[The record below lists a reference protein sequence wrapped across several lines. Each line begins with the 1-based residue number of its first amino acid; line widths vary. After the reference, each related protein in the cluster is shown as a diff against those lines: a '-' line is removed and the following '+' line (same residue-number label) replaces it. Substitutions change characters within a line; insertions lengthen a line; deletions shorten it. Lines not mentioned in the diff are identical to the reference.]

1 MKGVKMGAKYK
12 VAVVGNGMIANAAH
26 IPAWKDIAGTVDIVA
41 VADNREQAARETAER
56 HGIPQWYTD
65 YNELL
70 EKAKPDIVSV
80 CTPNCYHKEVTIAAL
95 KAGAHVLC
103 EKPITT
109 NEADA
114 VEMFKT
120 AEECGK
126 ILYVNQTARFS
137 SQILAAKRVIEEGL
151 IGRAYFAEANAMRR
165 RGIPKWGFFHMKEHN
180 AAGPG
185 FDIGVHV
192 IDSLL
197 WILGSPK
204 VVSACGSAYMELGN
218 TDEGLEE
225 SLAESGAPAG
235 LFTPRK
241 YDWREFDVEDF
252 IAGFVRF
259 EGGLT
264 LIVKASWAINAPE
277 GSGATYIAG
286 TKGGIKMSSQ
296 PELITNVAGYQV
308 NTLLKIPKNPSVNFF
323 GHYDSSKQLIAVIE
337 GREEIVVKKEQVLNV
352 VRVLDAL
359 YKSSMQ
365 GKEVFVS

>member
-1 MKGVKMGAKYK
+1 MSAKYR

-26 IPAWKDIAGTVDIVA
+26 IPAWKDVADKVEIVA
-41 VADNREQAARETAER
+41 VADNREQAAMETAER
-56 HGIPQWYTD
+56 HGIPHWYTD

-70 EKAKPDIVSV
+70 EKTKPDIVSV

-114 VEMFKT
+114 IEMYAT
-120 AEECGK
+120 AEKCGK
-126 ILYVNQTARFS
+126 ILYVNQTMRFS
-137 SQILAAKRVIEEGL
+137 PQILAAKRFIEEGL
-151 IGRAYFAEANAMRR
+151 IGNAYFAEANAIRR

-185 FDIGVHV
+185 FDIGVHI

-204 VVSACGSAYMELGN
+204 VISACGSAYMELGN
-218 TDEGLEE
+218 KDEKLEE

-235 LFTPRK
+235 LFTPRQ

-252 IAGFVRF
+252 IAGFVRL

-277 GSGATYIAG
+277 DSGVTFIAG
-286 TKGGIKMSSQ
+286 TKGGIKLMPQ

-308 NTLLKIPKNPSVNFF
+308 NTRIKIPKGPSVDFY

-359 YKSSMQ
+359 YASSLQ
-365 GKEVFVS
+365 GKEVFVK